1 MKKLILLVLLP
12 LMSYAQGFENIY
24 YSPSITI
31 SIMDDSYAEPIQDAK
46 ILASKNNLY
55 PLFGKGK
62 VMSSFESNSDM
73 DALYDYQW
81 KSDYITRPGEQKQDA
96 LVKGDNGKYYIIR
109 WQ

>member
-12 LMSYAQGFENIY
+12 LMSYAQDFNNIY
-24 YSPSITI
+24 YNPTITI
-31 SIMDDSYAEPIQDAK
+31 SIEDDFYAEPIQDAK
-46 ILASKNNLY
+46 VLASKNNLY
-55 PLFGKGK
+55 PLFGTGK
-62 VMSSFESNSDM
+62 VMSSFESSSDM
-73 DALYDYQW
+73 NALYDYRW